1 MKKIKFPYIIN
12 KKREEGKIMQNLRRN
27 NKGITL
33 LVLVITIVILTIIVG
48 VSMKYG
54 MDTITYTTFQNT
66 KTNML
71 LIEAKAKE
79 YVENANYKLGIK
91 PQEATDEMK
100 AEARKELK
108 GTLLTN
114 LEVLGT
120 RVQEIGISEQ
130 DVLDGNVYKLTT
142 EDLEKMSIRGVESN
156 DEKGWYIILYNVEN
170 ITAKV
175 YYTYGVKVGKQ
186 IKYAL
191 DDIRDINVND

>member
-1 MKKIKFPYIIN
+1 
-12 KKREEGKIMQNLRRN
+12 MQNLRGN

-48 VSMKYG
+48 ISMKYG

-91 PQEATDEMK
+91 PQEATEAMK
-100 AEARKELK
+100 EEARKELK